1 MYKINK
7 MKQVRFLNVFTAIL
21 LFVFCQSNILQAQN
35 IETYPTNWFVQM
47 KWNKVQVLFRSTSM
61 DLSKAKISTSY
72 SGVTIQ
78 SIKYFGNSHYMA
90 ANVMIAST
98 AKMGDIKFVVNNGT
112 QTETVS
118 WPLKARRPG
127 KGTSFAQGV
136 NQSDFIYFL
145 MPDRFSNGEVK
156 NDRLPGLRDQTLNRD
171 SIYHRHGGD
180 LQGVKNHLDYLQQM
194 GVTTLWMTPV
204 IENDMPNRTEH
215 GYAFTNHYAIEKR
228 FGGEAAYLQL
238 SDALHQRGMKLIQD
252 AVYNH
257 VGRFHFLV
265 QDAPDPNWL
274 HQWPRYTQT
283 NYKDQTQFDPYGAKV
298 DLKIMAD
305 GWFTREMP
313 DMNHQNEYVSNFLI
327 QHALWSVETFGIDAW
342 RIDTYIYNDLPFM
355 NHCNQVLNEEYPKL
369 TSFGECWVHGVSNQA
384 FFVENNINHA
394 FKSNLQGSADF
405 QTLFY
410 GIQPALNEKPS
421 WDGGVIKLYN
431 TLANDF
437 LYKDATRNVI
447 FLDNHDMTR
456 ALSGFGESI
465 PKLKMGV
472 AWLLTCRG
480 IPQLYYG
487 TEVLM
492 KGISNPDGLVRLD
505 FPGGWTGDA
514 KNAFTGAGLTQ
525 DEKSMLDYTRT
536 LGNFRKSSSAIK
548 TGKLMQYLPDNGLYV
563 YFRYDDK
570 QTVMCVMNTTTENKK
585 VDMSHFEERT
595 NGFKSGKDIVSGQ
608 VVGNQFSIA
617 PQTLQVIELIK

>member
-1 MYKINK
+1 
-7 MKQVRFLNVFTAIL
+7 MKRLQFSSVFVAMML
-21 LFVFCQSNILQAQN
+21 LLLCHNNELSAQK
-35 IETYPTNWFVQM
+35 IETYPSNWFVQM

-61 DLSKAKISTSY
+61 DLSKASISTKY
-72 SGVTIQ
+72 AGVTVQGI
-78 SIKYFGNSHYMA
+78 SHFKNSHYVV
-90 ANVMIAST
+90 ANVFIAST
-98 AKMGDIKFVVNNGT
+98 AKAGNIQFVLNNGVS
-112 QTETVS
+112 TETVT
-118 WPLKARRPG
+118 WTLKPRRPG

-145 MPDRFSNGEVK
+145 MPDRFSNGEAS
-156 NDRLPGLRDQTLNRD
+156 NDRLPGLKDQTLNRD

-298 DLKIMAD
+298 DLKKMAD
-305 GWFTREMP
+305 GWFTTEMP
-313 DMNHQNEYVSNFLI
+313 DMNHQNEFVAQFLI

-342 RIDTYIYNDLPFM
+342 RIDTYIYNDMPFM
-355 NHCNQVLNEEYPKL
+355 NRCNKALNEEYPKL

-384 FFVENNINHA
+384 YFVENNINNA
-394 FKSNLQGSADF
+394 FKSNLQGAADF

-456 ALSGFGESI
+456 ALSSFGESI

-492 KGISNPDGLVRLD
+492 KGISNPDGWVRLD
-505 FPGGWTGDA
+505 FPGGWPGDA
-514 KNAFTGAGLTQ
+514 KNAFTGVGLTK
-525 DEKSMLDYTRT
+525 DEKEMLDYTRV
-536 LGNFRKSSSAIK
+536 LGNYRKSSSAIT
-548 TGKLMQYLPDNGLYV
+548 TGKLMQYIPNNGLYV
-563 YFRYDDK
+563 YFRYDEK
-570 QTVMCVMNTTTENKK
+570 QTVMCVMNTTSESKK
-585 VDMSHFEERT
+585 VDMGHFEERT
-595 NGFKSGKDIVSGQ
+595 NGFKTGKDIVTGQ